1 MSADVRNYAECKSA
15 SQAIK
20 RRPKASRA
28 WLLDSQTASS
38 QRFAL
43 CVNIPRDHVLPWEYE
58 RSKLKSVS
66 MHQAE
71 ESEGKKQAP
80 KMPEASWRATVK
92 TWLISFLN
100 VTLYF
105 PYLSIS
111 FHLNARLFR
120 MGSFCRRLLFLEG
133 FRTRPWVGNS
143 HPQPASTWVSP
154 GADLSGRTRRGPQKR
169 FPLMQCSKRTILLY
183 SSWSFVFLGAAW
195 ANGELQC
202 RSASCD
208 SLKLYTKK
216 EKSKTRNGPSL
227 RSVRHHCTSNLYCK
241 CFGLWLATE
250 AWFGDLWTTNASDSV
265 WVVLAD
271 CDTLAVA
278 STCSALN
285 RLTALDLLRT

>member
-1 MSADVRNYAECKSA
+1 MCEYTSWPCAALGVRKVKAEKCLYASG
-15 SQAIK
+15 
-20 RRPKASRA
+20 RRKWGKETSPEDA
-28 WLLDSQTASS
+28 WGILTGDRQDLIDFLS
-38 QRFAL
+38 
-43 CVNIPRDHVLPWEYE
+43 E
-58 RSKLKSVS
+58 R
-66 MHQAE
+66 
-71 ESEGKKQAP
+71 
-80 KMPEASWRATVK
+80 
-92 TWLISFLN
+92 
-100 VTLYF
+100 YF
-105 PYLSIS
+105 VLSIS

-241 CFGLWLATE
+241 WFGLWLATE

-271 CDTLAVA
+271 CDMLAVA